1 MSAAVSY
8 RATSTSRPAR
18 SAQRPAFAVVQGAR
32 TSAVRS
38 ANSKLWILGTVIVG
52 LIVIAIANLLMT
64 LATSAGVY
72 QVANLKARQAGLELS
87 TQIVGQQVNSLSS
100 NQNLANAA
108 HALGMISNANPVYL
122 DISKSKV
129 YGSAA
134 QAALGNSTNISGN
147 LLANAEW
154 TTRTN
159 PKQLQAAV
167 SAEQAQA
174 TKTPVAVAKVPNAT
188 TSKSA
193 ASAVVGGVA
202 NTNSATS
209 QIGLAGSGIPAA
221 VSH

>member
-8 RATSTSRPAR
+8 RATSNARPAR
-18 SAQRPAFAVVQGAR
+18 PAQRPAFAVVQGAR
-32 TSAVRS
+32 TAAVRNATS
-38 ANSKLWILGTVIVG
+38 RLWVLGT
-52 LIVIAIANLLMT
+52 IVIGFIIIAILNLLMT

-72 QVANLKARQAGLELS
+72 QVANLKARQASLQLS
-87 TQIVGQQVNSLSS
+87 TQIVGQQVDSLAS
-100 NQNLANAA
+100 NQNLATAA
-108 HALGMISNANPVYL
+108 QALGMVANANPVYL

-129 YGSAA
+129 YGSAS
-134 QAALGNSTNISGN
+134 QAAVGNQNPISGN

-167 SAEQAQA
+167 AAEQAKA
-174 TKTPVAVAKVPNAT
+174 TKVPVAVAKTPAVN
-188 TSKSA
+188 TSKATA
-193 ASAVVGGVA
+193 AAESVA
-202 NTNSATS
+202 SGISGAS